1 MKNKDDFGFMLVDQI
16 QMSKVDVNKD
26 VETALITDDLIMRQH
41 AECKIDNKVRLKQ
54 VKNLE
59 DLVKFNIKTVA
70 DKMAEQGILNK
81 SIQ

>member
-1 MKNKDDFGFMLVDQI
+1 MKQRGELGFMQLDSTDI
-16 QMSKVDVNKD
+16 SKEL
-26 VETALITDDLIMRQH
+26 ETVMITDDMIMRQY

-70 DKMAEQGILNK
+70 DKMAE
-81 SIQ
+81 